1 MNLKRALGQT
11 RQYYGVNK
19 IGLLYFMKVYALVTA
34 RSGSKGVIDKNIK
47 VIANHSLLEWSIK
60 ACLKSKQISNVYL
73 STDSTKYAEIGK
85 ESGALVPFLRPPEL
99 ANDTA
104 IDLDVIKHFLS
115 QIPEVPDALVHIR
128 PTTPLRDP
136 VVLDK
141 AIETF
146 FSKKHELT
154 SLRSVHEMSESAYKS
169 FEINNLGFLKTI
181 GSVESAEDANL
192 PRQAFP
198 KTYVANGYV
207 DVLDPN
213 YILKENKLHGDK
225 ILAFQTP
232 VVTEVDSIE
241 DLEYLEWQITKHP
254 QLLKT
259 VFGDQ

>member
-1 MNLKRALGQT
+1 
-11 RQYYGVNK
+11 
-19 IGLLYFMKVYALVTA
+19 MKVFALVTA

-60 ACLKSKQISNVYL
+60 ASLKSKQISNVYL

-85 ESGALVPFLRPPEL
+85 EAGALVPFLRPTEL

-104 IDLDVIKHFLS
+104 VDLDVIKHFLA
-115 QIPEVPDALVHIR
+115 QISEIPDALVHIR

-136 VVLDK
+136 LVLDK

-169 FEINNLGFLKTI
+169 FEISNQGFLATV
-181 GSVESAEDANL
+181 GSVESGEKANL

-241 DLEYLEWQITKHP
+241 DLEYLEWQVTKQP
-254 QLLKT
+254 NLLKT
-259 VFGDQ
+259 VFGDK

>member
-1 MNLKRALGQT
+1 LK
-11 RQYYGVNK
+11 
-19 IGLLYFMKVYALVTA
+19 IFALVTA
-34 RSGSKGVIDKNIK
+34 RSGSKGVREKNIK
-47 VIANHSLLEWSIK
+47 NLGGHALLDWSIK
-60 ACLKSKQISNVYL
+60 SCLKAQSISQVYL
-73 STDSTKYAEIGK
+73 STDSEDYANIGK
-85 ESGALVPFLRPPEL
+85 ECGAVVPFLRPKEL
-99 ANDTA
+99 ASDTA
-104 IDLDVIKHFLS
+104 NDLDVIKHFLS
-115 QIPEVPDALVHIR
+115 VIDEKPEALVHIR

-136 VVLDK
+136 SILNK
-141 AIETF
+141 AIEKF
-146 FSKKHELT
+146 FSKKNELT

-169 FEINNLGFLKTI
+169 FEVDEKGFLSTI
-181 GSVESAEDANL
+181 GSIESGDKANL

-241 DLEYLEWQITKHP
+241 DLEYLEWQITKLP
-254 QLLKT
+254 QILKT

>member
-1 MNLKRALGQT
+1 
-11 RQYYGVNK
+11 
-19 IGLLYFMKVYALVTA
+19 MKVFALVTA
-34 RSGSKGVIDKNIK
+34 RGGSKGVIDKNIK

-60 ACLKSKQISNVYL
+60 ASLKSKQISNVYL

-85 ESGALVPFLRPPEL
+85 ESGALVPFLRPTEL
-99 ANDTA
+99 ANDTTV
-104 IDLDVIKHFLS
+104 DLDVIKHFLS
-115 QIPEVPDALVHIR
+115 QIPEIPDALVHIR

-136 VVLDK
+136 LVLNK
-141 AIETF
+141 AIEAF

-181 GSVESAEDANL
+181 GSIESAEEANL

-259 VFGDQ
+259 VFGDK

>member
-1 MNLKRALGQT
+1 
-11 RQYYGVNK
+11 V
-19 IGLLYFMKVYALVTA
+19 KVLALVTA
-34 RSGSKGVIDKNIK
+34 RSGSKGVPDKNIK
-47 VIANHSLLEWSIK
+47 NIGGHSLLDWSIK
-60 ACLKSKQISNVYL
+60 SSLKAQSISQVYL
-73 STDSTKYAEIGK
+73 STDSEEYANIGK
-85 ESGALVPFLRPPEL
+85 ECGALVPFLRPKEL
-99 ANDTA
+99 ASDTA
-104 IDLDVIKHFLS
+104 NDLEVIQHFLS
-115 QIPEVPDALVHIR
+115 VIDEKPDALVHIR

-136 VVLDK
+136 SMLDK
-141 AIETF
+141 AIEMF
-146 FSKKHELT
+146 FSKKYELT

-169 FEINNLGFLKTI
+169 FEISSQGFLATV
-181 GSVESAEDANL
+181 GSVESGEKANL

-225 ILAFQTP
+225 ILAFLTP

-241 DLEYLEWQITKHP
+241 DLEYLEWQITKQT

>member
-1 MNLKRALGQT
+1 
-11 RQYYGVNK
+11 
-19 IGLLYFMKVYALVTA
+19 MKVFALVTA

-47 VIANHSLLEWSIK
+47 VIAKHSLLEWSIK
-60 ACLKSKQISNVYL
+60 ASLKSKQISNVYL
-73 STDSTKYAEIGK
+73 STDSPKYAEIGK
-85 ESGALVPFLRPPEL
+85 ESGALVPFLRPTEL

-104 IDLDVIKHFLS
+104 VDLDVIKHFLA
-115 QIPEVPDALVHIR
+115 QISEIPDALVHIR

-136 VVLDK
+136 LILDK

-146 FSKKHELT
+146 FSKKNELT

-169 FEINNLGFLKTI
+169 FEISTQGFLATI
-181 GSVESAEDANL
+181 GSVESGEKANL

-207 DVLDPN
+207 DVLDPS
-213 YILKENKLHGDK
+213 YIDKENKLHGDK

-241 DLEYLEWQITKHP
+241 DLEYLEWQVTRQP
-254 QLLKT
+254 YLLKT

>member
-1 MNLKRALGQT
+1 
-11 RQYYGVNK
+11 
-19 IGLLYFMKVYALVTA
+19 MKVFVLVTA
-34 RSGSKGVIDKNIK
+34 RSGSKGVPDKNIK
-47 VIANHSLLEWSIK
+47 TIGGHSLLDWSIK
-60 ACLKSKQISNVYL
+60 SSSKAQLISQVYL
-73 STDSTKYAEIGK
+73 STDSEEYANIGK
-85 ESGALVPFLRPPEL
+85 ECGALIPFLRPKEL
-99 ANDTA
+99 ASDTA
-104 IDLDVIKHFLS
+104 NDLDVIKHFLS
-115 QIPEVPDALVHIR
+115 TIGEKPDALVHIR

-136 VVLDK
+136 LILNE
-141 AIETF
+141 AIEMF
-146 FSKKHELT
+146 FTKKDELT

-169 FEINNLGFLKTI
+169 FEVDDKGFLSTI
-181 GSVESAEDANL
+181 GSIESGEKANL

-241 DLEYLEWQITKHP
+241 DLEYLEWQITKQS

>member
-1 MNLKRALGQT
+1 MEVL
-11 RQYYGVNK
+11 
-19 IGLLYFMKVYALVTA
+19 ALVTA
-34 RSGSKGVIDKNIK
+34 RSGSKGVPDKNIK
-47 VIANHSLLEWSIK
+47 FVGKHSLLEWSIK
-60 ACLKSKQISNVYL
+60 SCIKTKNISRVYL
-73 STDSTKYAEIGK
+73 STDSSDYAEIGK
-85 ESGALVPFLRPPEL
+85 ECGAQVPFLRPKEL
-99 ANDTA
+99 ATDTA
-104 IDLDVIKHFLS
+104 TDLDVIKHFLS
-115 QIPEVPDALVHIR
+115 EINYTTDALVHIR

-136 VVLDK
+136 SILDK
-141 AIETF
+141 AIVKF
-146 FSKKHELT
+146 FSKKGELT

-169 FEINNLGFLKTI
+169 FEVNDKGFLSTV
-181 GSVESAEDANL
+181 GSIESGDKANL

-241 DLEYLEWQITKHP
+241 DLEYLEWQITIHP
-254 QLLKT
+254 LLLKT